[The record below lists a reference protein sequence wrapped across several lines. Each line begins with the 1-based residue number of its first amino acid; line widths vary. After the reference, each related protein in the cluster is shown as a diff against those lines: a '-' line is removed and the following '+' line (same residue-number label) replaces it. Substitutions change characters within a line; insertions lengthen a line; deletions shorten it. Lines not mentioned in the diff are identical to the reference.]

1 MSKDTY
7 RIVDKY
13 KGTKMVKE
21 QRLKIGRS
29 VDIDLYQHSDC
40 DEYEYDP
47 FQEAADKWGISRHEA
62 YRFMCEY
69 REHLERQKERIGIG
83 AYIASYALDYDLDA
97 FKKAADRWGISE
109 DEASECYYEYLN
121 NQSRSFGVCE
131 EKETPSLKSIED
143 RVSALE
149 DMVKNTEELERNI
162 EEGLSELK
170 VSNLERIEGL
180 NSYDRHYRGYKWY
193 EMEKNPMLY
202 AQNDKYN
209 RGNKR
214 HEMEM
219 NPMLHA
225 PVIDQPT
232 SYEILESFI
241 GF

>member
-1 MSKDTY
+1 M
-7 RIVDKY
+7 I
-13 KGTKMVKE
+13 KE

-29 VDIDLYQHSDC
+29 VNIDLEQHNACVDCVDC
-40 DEYEYDP
+40 DEYDYDP

-62 YRFMCEY
+62 YRFMREY
-69 REHLERQKERIGIG
+69 KEHLERQKERNEIGT
-83 AYIASYALDYDLDA
+83 YIASLALDYDLDA
-97 FKKAADRWGISE
+97 FKKAAYRWNISE

-121 NQSRSFGVCE
+121 NQSRSFGKCE
-131 EKETPSLKSIED
+131 EKETPSLNSVED

-149 DMVKNTEELERNI
+149 VMVKNTEELERNI
-162 EEGLSELK
+162 EEGLSEMK
-170 VSNLERIEGL
+170 VSNLEKIEVSDG
-180 NSYDRHYRGYKWY
+180 YGRYYRGYKWY

-202 AQNDKYN
+202 APRCN
-209 RGNKR
+209 RGYKW

-232 SYEILESFI
+232 SYEILESFL